1 MRKALILALSVL
13 MLTTL
18 AATTNGMTKAR
29 TTKVAVVTDQ
39 KTYEVIGNDIDA
51 FTASMSFVGKEGV
64 LIIDKWQHPDSLRA
78 VLKHYYTTQK
88 IEGAVLVGDIPI
100 AMIRDAQ
107 HMTTAFKMDQRADW
121 KDSSVPSDRFY
132 DDFDLRFEY
141 LKQDADKPLLHYY
154 SLTAESAQTIGCD
167 IWTSRIK
174 PPKIPGTDKYS
185 AIADYLKKAI
195 AQKKVQA
202 KKMSNILVYTGHG
215 YNSDSYNA
223 RIDEIWTLREQFP
236 FLGSER
242 GADLDYIN
250 HDFEPFV
257 REKLMNTLAQP
268 RYDLAILH
276 HHGSKDTQYLGAT
289 PKAVTIDSWVENIKL
304 NLRQRIRRSKD
315 TTATINEY
323 MERYGIPREWF
334 AGVQEFEAKDS
345 TFYANMDINL
355 PDMYGYRSGARAVI
369 LDACFNGAFNNE
381 DYIAGYWI
389 FNPGETMVVKANTVN
404 TLQDTWTN
412 ELIGLLNAGVCF
424 GNWAKGQLTLES
436 HLFGDASFHFAN
448 AYPKLDLDK
457 AMVTRRGDSKYWK
470 KLLNHSDCDI
480 RALAIKTLSETN
492 AITSQELLDIQRHS
506 ESPVVRMEAFMS
518 LKRRADSYLSQAI
531 RLGIEDS
538 YELLQRL
545 SAQTLDES
553 GDPTLKDIYDTLK
566 DDPAVNSRVMFYI
579 KPMRRHFYPTEKE
592 LEEYALLNSPDRPL
606 KDKKFT
612 VRRERNGCCAYALED
627 MFKLLQNETDQD
639 FRVAIAEVFGWY
651 VYSYKKN
658 EIISRCEEL
667 LANEKDGRVAHE
679 LLKSINRLQ
688 RKN

>member
-1 MRKALILALSVL
+1 MRKALILALVAITL
-13 MLTTL
+13 MALP
-18 AATTNGMTKAR
+18 ATTNGR
-29 TTKVAVVTDQ
+29 TGSRTIKVAVVTDQ
-39 KTYEVIGNDIDA
+39 KTYEAIGNDIDA
-51 FTASMSFVGKEGV
+51 FTASMSLTGKEGL
-64 LIIDKWQHPDSLRA
+64 LIIDKWQHPDSLRV
-78 VLKHYYTTQK
+78 VLEHHYTSNNL
-88 IEGAVLVGDIPI
+88 EGAVLIGDIPI
-100 AMIRDAQ
+100 PMIRDAQ
-107 HMTTAFKMDQRADW
+107 HLTTAFKMDQRHDW

-141 LKQDADKPLLHYY
+141 LKQDEGKPLLHYY
-154 SLTAESAQTIGCD
+154 SLTAQSAQTIGCD

-174 PPKIPGTDKYS
+174 PPEIPDTDKYTT
-185 AIADYLKKAI
+185 IAGYLKKAI
-195 AQKKVQA
+195 AQKSAQA

-236 FLGSER
+236 FLGTQR

-257 REKLMNTLAQP
+257 REKLMKALAEP

-276 HHGSKDTQYLGAT
+276 HHGSEEIQYLGAT
-289 PKAVTIDSWVENIKL
+289 PKAVTVDSWVENIKRT
-304 NLRQRIRRSKD
+304 LRQRMRRSKD
-315 TTATINEY
+315 TTATINDY
-323 MERYGIPREWF
+323 MERYGVPREWF
-334 AGVQEFEAKDS
+334 AGVEELKTGDS
-345 TFYANMDINL
+345 TFYANMDLHI
-355 PDMYGYRSGARAVI
+355 PDMYGYTSNARIVI
-369 LDACFNGAFNNE
+369 LDACFNGAFNND

-389 FNPGETMVVKANTVN
+389 FNPGQTMVVKANTVN

-436 HLFGDASFHFAN
+436 HLFGDASFRFAS

-457 AMVTRRGDSKYWK
+457 AMITRRGDGRYWK
-470 KLLNHSDCDI
+470 KLLNHSNCDI
-480 RALAIKTLSETN
+480 RALALKTLSETD
-492 AITSQELLDIQRHS
+492 AISSQEILDIQRKS
-506 ESPVVRMEAFMS
+506 ESPVVRLEAFLS

-545 SAQTLDES
+545 CAQTLDEC
-553 GDPTLKDIYDTLK
+553 GDPTLKDIYDNLK

-592 LEEYALLNSPDRPL
+592 LNEYALLNSPEQPL
-606 KDKKFT
+606 KEKRFT
-612 VRRERNGCCAYALED
+612 VRRERNGCCAYALDD

-651 VYSYKKN
+651 VYSYRKD
-658 EIISRCEEL
+658 EIIERCSEL
-667 LANEKDGRVAHE
+667 LAVEKNERVANE
-679 LLKSINRLQ
+679 LLKSINRLK
-688 RKN
+688 R